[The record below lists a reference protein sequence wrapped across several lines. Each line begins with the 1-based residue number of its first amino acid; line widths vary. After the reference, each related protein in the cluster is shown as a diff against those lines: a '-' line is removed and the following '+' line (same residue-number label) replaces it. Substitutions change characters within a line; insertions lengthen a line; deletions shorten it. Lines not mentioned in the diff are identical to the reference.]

1 MTNTAPIE
9 TKISTATDVAAKLDQ
24 AGLRLDIPPDTAR
37 LIVRTLRR
45 LAEGRP
51 VPMEEV
57 TELASDL
64 DSPDEAIAFIGQM
77 SEKDN
82 EGNVVG
88 LMGLSLNDHPHEF
101 EVNGIELRAWCAWDT
116 LFLPSILGQAAHVA
130 SKDPATGEEVRL
142 KVTPQG
148 VERTRPDD
156 VVVSIVV
163 PEVEEGHSWTAERA
177 QMLFCNFVHFFAD
190 RQAAAQWFA
199 ERKMPVS
206 FISVDEAFKLGHM
219 RFADII
225 AHA

>member
-1 MTNTAPIE
+1 MTDTSTSEIRL
-9 TKISTATDVAAKLDQ
+9 STAEEVAEKLDA

-45 LAEGRP
+45 LSGGRP
-51 VPMEEV
+51 VPIEEV
-57 TELASDL
+57 TKLAADL
-64 DSPDEAIAFIGQM
+64 AGSDEASAFIGQM

-88 LMGLSLNDHPHEF
+88 LLGLSLNDHPHEL

-116 LFLPSILGQAAHVA
+116 LFLPSILGQAAHVV

-142 KVTPQG
+142 RVTPQG
-148 VERTRPDD
+148 VERTRPQEI
-156 VVVSIVV
+156 VVSVVV
-163 PEVEEGHSWTAERA
+163 PEVEEGQIWTAERA

-190 RQAAAQWFA
+190 GEAAARWFA

-206 FISVDEAFKLGHM
+206 FLTVDEAFKLG
-219 RFADII
+219 RARLADII
-225 AHA
+225 AQA